1 MCVRAMFLMVW
12 FCCRCVVSCLVSCFD
27 DRRSYR
33 HVVDLKGRRRK
44 DAQLIK
50 VHVNY
55 SLDGCEVRARNGR
68 PGDTKLNEAKHKNAG
83 TEKGKAY
90 KQLKLNFSPGW
101 MATKTTPA
109 AAIKEE
115 PKEAMK
121 YVSGPPRSRWS
132 LGRQTPSP
140 LHQLHPL
147 SVTTWGSAVQRVV
160 TVRHSRGNK

>member
-1 MCVRAMFLMVW
+1 VCVCVRAMFLMVW
-12 FCCRCVVSCLVSCFD
+12 FCCRCVVSFLVSCFD

-101 MATKTTPA
+101 MATKTTPD
-109 AAIKEE
+109 AAIEEE
-115 PKEAMK
+115 PKEALQ
-121 YVSGPPRSRWS
+121 YVSGPTPITVE
-132 LGRQTPSP
+132 LGPTNA
-140 LHQLHPL
+140 L
-147 SVTTWGSAVQRVV
+147 SFAPVTSTKRNYVGFSGAKGGDGE
-160 TVRHSRGNK
+160 TLKG